1 MGCSEETG
9 LQEIDD
15 NHKTDI
21 LPESQKLQKISR
33 LNFTKNNNEYITK
46 CSNYFKYEDKLKIFK
61 ENFLSVPNL
70 SSQAEKLIEI
80 KKENIEWKSAKDIF
94 GDEVNIFGDTTSMND
109 IILGPA
115 DNSYFVSVIS
125 SLANYPNVILQLFR
139 TFQLPN
145 DNQPI
150 EVCVKIEG
158 NWTVIRLDDK
168 FLVNKENNM
177 PVFSY
182 SPTKHIWG
190 LLLEKAWAKMCG
202 GYENIIVGNPKD
214 VFEAFTP
221 FGIMEINLKKFEEEL
236 FWKYIKS
243 SLEHNCIIICISKNK
258 IKGLDSIGFINNQS
272 FSLLEVL
279 SEDKNKNELTRNLKL
294 RNSLGDKEVF
304 QNEIT
309 EEIKNLGIIKFEE
322 DGIFIMQYKKF
333 LELFSSVTI
342 CATSSTLIN
351 YLIDIP
357 REKANDFVVIR
368 LLIIEESKIN
378 VSLICK
384 NHEEIRNNEI
394 FKNIILIQL
403 FKEKQKANY
412 INSASN
418 EILSSFLL
426 PGEYIII
433 FNVDYKT
440 ANIKKPNPY
449 YINISSTK
457 HIKYCL
463 EEPDNDLDILKY
475 IMIQKL
481 KTYEKYEK
489 LLKDDFPVF
498 TGNKFELTS
507 FSYFFMKNNKKET
520 KYVKPSVYLRNFKSI
535 EGDLPDALKME
546 KNSIFF
552 FLFNRI
558 KPKSAF
564 QTGANVI
571 FYKEPVLNAKEPIT
585 YDKIPDKYC
594 LEKQFSEENCNYEF
608 SSQS

>member
-9 LQEIDD
+9 LQEIDE
-15 NHKTDI
+15 NHKTDR
-21 LPESQKLQKISR
+21 LPESQKLQKLST

-46 CSNYFKYEDKLKIFK
+46 CPNYFKYEDKLKVFR
-61 ENFLSVPNL
+61 ENFLTIPNF
-70 SSQAEKLIEI
+70 SFQAEKLIQI
-80 KKENIEWKSAKDIF
+80 KKENIEWKSAREIF
-94 GDEVNIFGDTTSMND
+94 GDEVNIFGNITSMND

-125 SLANYPNVILQLFR
+125 SLANYPNIILQLFR

-145 DNQPI
+145 NNQPI

-190 LLLEKAWAKMCG
+190 LFLEKAWAKICG
-202 GYENIIVGNPKD
+202 GYENIVVGNPKD

-221 FGIMEINLKKFEEEL
+221 FGIIEISLKKFEEEL

-243 SLEHNCIIICISKNK
+243 SLEHNCIIICKTKNK
-258 IKGLDSIGFINNQS
+258 TKGLDSIGFINNQS
-272 FSLLEVL
+272 FSLLEAQ
-279 SEDKNKNELTRNLKL
+279 SGDKNSNDIIRNLKL

-309 EEIKNLGIIKFEE
+309 EEMKNLGIIKFEE

-333 LELFSSVTI
+333 LELFSSVI
-342 CATSSTLIN
+342 MCVTSSTLIN

-357 REKANDFVVIR
+357 RENANDFGIMR

-378 VSLICK
+378 VTLICK
-384 NHEEIRNNEI
+384 HHEEIRNDEI
-394 FKNIILIQL
+394 FKNLILIQL
-403 FKEKQKANY
+403 FRDKQKANY

-418 EILSSFLL
+418 ETLSSFLL

-440 ANIKKPNPY
+440 AGIKKPNPY

-457 HIKYCL
+457 RIKYCL
-463 EEPDNDLDILKY
+463 DEPDNNLELLKY
-475 IMIQKL
+475 IIIQKL
-481 KTYEKYEK
+481 KKYEKYEK
-489 LLKDDFPVF
+489 LLKDDFPLF

-507 FSYFFMKNNKKET
+507 YSYFFMKNNKKET
-520 KYVKPSVYLRNFKSI
+520 KYVKPSVYLKNFKSI
-535 EGDLPDALKME
+535 EGDFPDALKME

-564 QTGANVI
+564 QTGANVF
-571 FYKEPVLNAKEPIT
+571 FYKEPVENAKEPLP
-585 YDKIPDKYC
+585 YDKIPDRYF
-594 LEKQFSEENCNYEF
+594 LEKKFSEDKCNYEF
-608 SSQS
+608 ASQN

>member
-9 LQEIDD
+9 LQEIDE

-21 LPESQKLQKISR
+21 LPESQKLQKISK

-46 CSNYFKYEDKLKIFK
+46 CANYFKYEDKLKIFK
-61 ENFLSVPNL
+61 ENFLNIPNL
-70 SSQAEKLIEI
+70 SSQAEKLIQI
-80 KKENIEWKSAKDIF
+80 KKENIEWKSAREIF

-125 SLANYPNVILQLFR
+125 SLANYPNIILQLFR

-145 DNQPI
+145 NNEPI
-150 EVCVKIEG
+150 EVCIKIEG
-158 NWTVIRLDDK
+158 NWMVIRLDDK
-168 FLVNKENNM
+168 FLVNKDNNM

-190 LLLEKAWAKMCG
+190 LLLEKAWAKICG

-221 FGIMEINLKKFEEEL
+221 FGIMDINLKKFEEEL

-243 SLEHNCIIICISKNK
+243 SLEHNCIIICVSKNK

-279 SEDKNKNELTRNLKL
+279 LGDKNNNDKTRNLKL

-309 EEIKNLGIIKFEE
+309 EEMKNLGIIKFEK

-333 LELFSSVTI
+333 LELFSAVTI
-342 CATSSTLIN
+342 CVTSSTLIN

-357 REKANDFVVIR
+357 RERANDFGVIR

-384 NHEEIRNNEI
+384 NHEEIRNDEI

-403 FKEKQKANY
+403 FKEKQKGNY

-418 EILSSFLL
+418 ETLSSFLS

-433 FNVDYKT
+433 FNIDYKT
-440 ANIKKPNPY
+440 ADIKKPNPY

-463 EEPDNDLDILKY
+463 DEPDNDLDILKY
-475 IMIQKL
+475 IIIQKL

-498 TGNKFELTS
+498 TGNKFESTS

-571 FYKEPVLNAKEPIT
+571 FYKEPVLNAREPIS

-594 LEKQFSEENCNYEF
+594 FEKKLSEDKCNYEF
-608 SSQS
+608 ANQI